1 MSEGGRELDVSW
13 PSFEL
18 FQATYKRTEAVWDFE
33 VGSLRLMQAFL
44 KSHIQS
50 AFP

>member
-1 MSEGGRELDVSW
+1 MFHAPPAPL
-13 PSFEL
+13 FEL
-18 FQATYKRTEAVWDFE
+18 FQATCKHMKAGKDFE
-33 VGSLRLMQAFL
+33 AGSLCLMQAFL